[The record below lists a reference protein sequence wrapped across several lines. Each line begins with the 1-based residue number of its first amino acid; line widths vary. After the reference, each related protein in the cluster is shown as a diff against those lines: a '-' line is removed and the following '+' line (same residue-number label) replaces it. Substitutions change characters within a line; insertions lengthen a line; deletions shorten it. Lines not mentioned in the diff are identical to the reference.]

1 MNKNTPFNSHLILK
15 QQINESNFSTFL
27 VGFDLKDDGTKEYR
41 LKPFVSKLLDAIH
54 EFAFGY
60 HNGTGTDNTETLE
73 KVTEA
78 AKSIYKIDE
87 FQKAKDLYLND
98 GEYEDDL
105 EEKYLKRGEFGELI
119 LHLILRDFY
128 QTIPLLSKIYFK
140 DSRGHTVHGFD
151 SVHIEPKSKTLWL
164 GESKLYTD
172 GKKGLTRDQLAYTL
186 KLAWDNLL
194 KPTETV
200 SPMTLNKLV
209 TVTQIY
215 GSNQNIWVL
224 VENTFRFFKSKNPN
238 LSDEE
243 IYDLAILDSFQILK
257 HWFEYKVPKWL
268 SVINSIQEFVCNEK
282 GLRPGNYSFYSKLIE
297 TDFLRDNL
305 SILYEYGIPSSAIR
319 KLEKFVSPKLDEDEV
334 VRFIKENSIYEHPD
348 FIAYEKNKF
357 NNI

>member
-1 MNKNTPFNSHLILK
+1 MSQTTTFNSHLILK

-60 HNGTGTDNTETLE
+60 HAGSETDNTETLE

-151 SVHIEPKSKTLWL
+151 SVHIEPETKTLWL

-172 GKKGLTRDQLAYTL
+172 GKKGLTELIKDVKDHIKSEYLNDEFILISKKLKMLDNIQEKEYWLQLL
-186 KLAWDNLL
+186 SSSEKLQNQLSRINIPLL
-194 KPTETV
+194 CTYQC
-200 SPMTLNKLV
+200 KL
-209 TVTQIY
+209 
-215 GSNQNIWVL
+215 
-224 VENTFRFFKSKNPN
+224 FDDFD
-238 LSDEE
+238 DEE
-243 IYDLAILDSFQILK
+243 A
-257 HWFEYKVPKWL
+257 E
-268 SVINSIQEFVCNEK
+268 EFVN
-282 GLRPGNYSFYSKLIE
+282 NYVQEMGELQKYFHDRNDHPLKSEINIILILFPIQNKKSLVKALHHKLSLIQ
-297 TDFLRDNL
+297 
-305 SILYEYGIPSSAIR
+305 SI
-319 KLEKFVSPKLDEDEV
+319 KD
-334 VRFIKENSIYEHPD
+334 
-348 FIAYEKNKF
+348 
-357 NNI
+357 